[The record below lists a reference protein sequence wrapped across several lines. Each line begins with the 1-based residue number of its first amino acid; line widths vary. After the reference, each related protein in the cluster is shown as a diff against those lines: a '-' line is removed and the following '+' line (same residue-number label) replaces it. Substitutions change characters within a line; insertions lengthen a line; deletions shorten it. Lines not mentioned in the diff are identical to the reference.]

1 MYPKWHMPFRYIVF
15 VACLALVIG
24 LFYLL
29 RQAIQP
35 FVIAGFTAY
44 LINPIVKWLRNKSR
58 LSHGWAVNLVYF
70 GTLLLFIG
78 IPALVTPI
86 VFKES
91 QMIARDLLNLVTQI
105 NQFLA
110 KPITIGPYILYFTEV
125 SGWLSDIQTIFL
137 NPLPNELF
145 HMVETTSIGVLW
157 TLVILV
163 TIHLLLSYWPRI
175 KEYLLN
181 LPPDPYKPE
190 ALNLYLKIQNIWMAY
205 LRGQI
210 LLMAI
215 VTVVF
220 TLAWYIIGI
229 PGALALGLIAGFL
242 TLIPDVGPFIAAVLA
257 IGVALLEGSSWIQ
270 LDSLWIGLITLITYL
285 VLINI
290 KNFFVR
296 PVVMG
301 KSVNMNEGL
310 VFVAIITATI
320 LWGILGALLIV
331 PVLASFV
338 IIWEFIRR
346 RVSGL
351 SPIWINSGMPFVN
364 DPDDQALP
372 DQVTLPDDQLENQTP
387 EVP

>member
-1 MYPKWHMPFRYIVF
+1 MYPKWDNPFRYIVF
-15 VACLALVIG
+15 VAVLAGLIA

-29 RQAIQP
+29 REAIQP
-35 FVIAGFTAY
+35 FVIAAFTAY
-44 LINPIVKWLRNKSR
+44 LINPIVKWLRLKSR

-70 GTLLLFIG
+70 GTLLLFLG

-91 QMIARDLLNLVTQI
+91 RMIAEDLLNLVTQI
-105 NQFLA
+105 NQYLA
-110 KPITIGPYILYFTEV
+110 RPITVGPYILYFTEL
-125 SGWLSDIQTIFL
+125 SGWLSNIQTLFL

-163 TIHLLLSYWPRI
+163 SIYLFLSSWPRI
-175 KEYLLN
+175 KDYLLN

-190 ALNLYLKIQNIWMAY
+190 ILNLYLKIQSIWMAY

-210 LLMAI
+210 VLMAI
-215 VTVVF
+215 VTVAF
-220 TLAWYIIGI
+220 TLAWFIIGI
-229 PGALALGLIAGFL
+229 PGALALGLVAGFL

-257 IGVALLEGSSWIQ
+257 IGVALLEGSSWIP
-270 LDSLWIGLITLITYL
+270 LDSLWIGFITLITYL

-290 KNFFVR
+290 KNFFIR

-338 IIWEFIRR
+338 IIWEYIRR

-351 SPIWINSGMPFVN
+351 SPVWINSGMPFVK
-364 DPDDQALP
+364 DPDDEAI
-372 DQVTLPDDQLENQTP
+372 P
-387 EVP
+387 EQFVVEEDATSTAEDNNE